1 MGRFSD
7 RVTEIA
13 GESRFSR
20 IELEQMFSTDEQ
32 QETLTEVKEALKSAT
47 DDNEALAK
55 INAIGEKAVKA
66 LIKVGK
72 KALV

>member
-1 MGRFSD
+1 MGRFSNKVKD
-7 RVTEIA
+7 IA

-32 QETLTEVKEALKSAT
+32 QETLIEVKTALKSAT
-47 DDNEALAK
+47 DDNDALAK